1 MKNIIIKRA
10 HTNNLRN
17 ILPSNTIVVNLRLSE
32 EEILERMRVP
42 AISKHHIVWRVCF
55 RGMFSTVCFEQGL

>member
-17 ILPSNTIVVNLRLSE
+17 IDLEIPELGTMIV
-32 EEILERMRVP
+32 
-42 AISKHHIVWRVCF
+42 
-55 RGMFSTVCFEQGL
+55 G